1 MWYPLALLG
10 GVLILAMLKANG
22 RKIGVV
28 VTQGPGRILHSQNE
42 NQDDTEAESEEDQ
55 KETDKFI
62 QEALDKET
70 VLNLPVVL
78 PNPSF
83 LTSSKVD
90 AAGNKVESSSPRW
103 TRYVQAVKTGGIGTI
118 TPNFNLGFFGLNMRT
133 LEDFGYA
140 KNVKKTTYNGRQ
152 VWKGDFINA
161 QKIPSSLDQFL
172 ADGPLQYEVFLKMTE
187 RHYAYI
193 QKKYDLRVDGKY
205 VGVLYNDQKQI
216 EGQTPTYS
224 GLLAVAKF
232 AGLSGLDKWVKGD
245 RKPATTEMYK
255 KVNGIF

>member
-10 GVLILAMLKANG
+10 GVLVLAMLKASG
-22 RKIGVV
+22 RKIPGVV
-28 VTQGPGRILHSQNE
+28 VTQGPGRIVHSGNE
-42 NQDDTEAESEEDQ
+42 NTDDTEAESEEDQ

-70 VLNLPVVL
+70 VRNLPVVL

-83 LTSSKVD
+83 LSSSKVD
-90 AAGNKVESSSPRW
+90 DKGVKVETNSPRW
-103 TRYVQAVKTGGIGTI
+103 TRYVQAVKTGGMATV

-140 KNVKKTTYNGRQ
+140 RNVKKMDFKGRQ
-152 VWKGDFINA
+152 VWRGEFVGKNA
-161 QKIPSSLDQFL
+161 TLDQFL
-172 ADGPLQYEVFLKMTE
+172 ADGPTQYEVFLKMTE
-187 RHYAYI
+187 RHYNYI
-193 QKKYDLRVDGKY
+193 KQKYASLLYDDT
-205 VGVLYNDQKQI
+205 KQI

-232 AGLSGLDKWVKGD
+232 AGLSGLDKWIKGD
-245 RKPATTEMYK
+245 RKQATTDMYK
-255 KVNGIF
+255 KINNIF